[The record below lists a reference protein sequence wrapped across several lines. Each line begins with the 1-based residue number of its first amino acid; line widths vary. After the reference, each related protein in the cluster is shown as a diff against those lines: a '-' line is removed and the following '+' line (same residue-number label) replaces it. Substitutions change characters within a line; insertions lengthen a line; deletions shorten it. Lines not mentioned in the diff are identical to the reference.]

1 MRMTNKIMQ
10 NNSLYNINNNKVLQ
24 DKLSTMMAT
33 QKKITRPSD
42 DPVIAIRALRL
53 RTSVSELTQYYE
65 KNAPDAES
73 WLDVTTKA
81 LENTVTDVLTDMN
94 KISNKAANKEYGS
107 EDLAVFVEQLKSLR
121 DEFYSTGN
129 LDYAGRYVFTGYRTD
144 TPLTFMKDV
153 EENMPSYQIT
163 EQTTIEAFD
172 TINYTYTA
180 GLDGLNKNN
189 YANYPEIK
197 DTQVTNGD
205 IHRLRLSYD
214 DLAGGISSLDYV
226 SAKAGQTTDLS
237 TDKTLQNGTK
247 VALTDPVT
255 VSLTADESPTGQAET
270 VTLPAGTE
278 ARLKVDAAGNVTGVT
293 IAAGAKV
300 TLADGTEKTLGT
312 DIDRNIGTGAG
323 DLQITNAKILTEP
336 LVSNISTVSL
346 SANPSPYDT
355 VAAANA
361 ANPQTS
367 AVVFI
372 PETGELLFS
381 DAAYKDITAK
391 VNTQSEIQVTY
402 GKDKWKNGD
411 LRPEHYFACTKTSK
425 NEDGSTKTVNY
436 NPEYL
441 TNGNTNKQVIEYDVG
456 YNQKIQVNT
465 TADKVFIHALDR
477 DIDDLER
484 ALNELVEIDATK
496 TDLDLVLKGMER
508 DSDPVAYDKVKN
520 QYDAAVK
527 AYDHIRENIHTMFEG
542 SITKT
547 QNYLDKTNLAITDN
561 GTRSQRLELIGNRL
575 MDQRTNFK
583 TLQSE
588 NEDIDIAEVII
599 QLTSTELTYNS
610 ALMATGKIM
619 QTSLMNY
626 I

>member
-81 LENTVTDVLTDMN
+81 LENTIAEVLTDMN
-94 KISNKAANKEYGS
+94 KTANKAANKEYGR

-121 DEFYSTGN
+121 NEFYSTGN

-144 TPLTFMKDV
+144 TPLTFMNKDL
-153 EENMPSYQIT
+153 EGDNMPSYEIT
-163 EQTTIEAFD
+163 EQTTIESFD
-172 TINYTYTA
+172 SINYTNTA

-189 YANYPEIK
+189 LTDSKY
-197 DTQVTNGD
+197 NGIEEKYVENND

-214 DLAGGISSLDYV
+214 DLAKGKDIGGLNYV
-226 SAKAGQTTDLS
+226 KDGKIEEL
-237 TDKTLQNGTK
+237 
-247 VALTDPVT
+247 V
-255 VSLTADESPTGQAET
+255 
-270 VTLPAGTE
+270 PAS
-278 ARLKVDAAGNVTGVT
+278 
-293 IAAGAKV
+293 
-300 TLADGTEKTLGT
+300 
-312 DIDRNIGTGAG
+312 
-323 DLQITNAKILTEP
+323 QIE
-336 LVSNISTVSL
+336 TVSL
-346 SANPSPYDT
+346 SDDPNPYET
-355 VAAANA
+355 VVGNA
-361 ANPQTS
+361 KRNIDADPT
-367 AVVFI
+367 AIVFI
-372 PETGELLFS
+372 PETGEILFG
-381 DAAYKDITAK
+381 DEAYKDLAGKLKTD
-391 VNTQSEIQVTY
+391 TEIQVTY
-402 GKDKWKNGD
+402 TKDSWKDGD
-411 LRPEHYFACTKTSK
+411 LRPEHYFACKKATKDENGNPGK
-425 NEDGSTKTVNY
+425 PIDY

-484 ALNELVEIDATK
+484 ALKDLVEIDATK
-496 TDLDLVLKGMER
+496 TDLDLTLKGMNR
-508 DSDPVAYDKVKN
+508 DDNPTEYDKVKN

-527 AYDHIRENIHTMFEG
+527 SYDYIRENIHTMFEG
-542 SITKT
+542 TITKT